1 MWGIVATFSA
11 LAPVAAAQEGYPSSP
26 LRMVVG
32 FPPGGTVDVVSRLL
46 AQKLTKQLSVN
57 IFVDNKPGA
66 SGNIAAEV
74 VAGARPDGYTV
85 LVNTPAVVLSVAF
98 GEKLGYDLMK
108 DLTPTAMISSVP
120 YLIVTHPSMPVN
132 TPAEFISH
140 IKTNPDKTSYGSGG
154 TGSTTHLGPLLF
166 LLANGLSAVHVPYKG
181 GVPAMN
187 DVVGGRIEFSLQS
200 MPAVLPLAK
209 DKRIK
214 VIAMTGLTR
223 SPLLSDVPTLAESV
237 MPGFEIST
245 WNGVMAPARTPATI
259 IRRLNAEIV
268 KALQDVDMKQRL
280 EQESAT
286 ASSSSPEEYGAYL
299 RSELA
304 RWSKVVKTTGVK
316 LE

>member
-1 MWGIVATFSA
+1 
-11 LAPVAAAQEGYPSSP
+11 
-26 LRMVVG
+26 
-32 FPPGGTVDVVSRLL
+32 
-46 AQKLTKQLSVN
+46 
-57 IFVDNKPGA
+57 
-66 SGNIAAEV
+66 
-74 VAGARPDGYTV
+74 
-85 LVNTPAVVLSVAF
+85 
-98 GEKLGYDLMK
+98 
-108 DLTPTAMISSVP
+108 
-120 YLIVTHPSMPVN
+120 
-132 TPAEFISH
+132 
-140 IKTNPDKTSYGSGG
+140 
-154 TGSTTHLGPLLF
+154 
-166 LLANGLSAVHVPYKG
+166 
-181 GVPAMN
+181 MN
-187 DVVGGRIEFSLQS
+187 DVVGGRLEFSLQS

>member
-1 MWGIVATFSA
+1 
-11 LAPVAAAQEGYPSSP
+11 
-26 LRMVVG
+26 
-32 FPPGGTVDVVSRLL
+32 
-46 AQKLTKQLSVN
+46 
-57 IFVDNKPGA
+57 
-66 SGNIAAEV
+66 
-74 VAGARPDGYTV
+74 
-85 LVNTPAVVLSVAF
+85 
-98 GEKLGYDLMK
+98 
-108 DLTPTAMISSVP
+108 
-120 YLIVTHPSMPVN
+120 
-132 TPAEFISH
+132 
-140 IKTNPDKTSYGSGG
+140 
-154 TGSTTHLGPLLF
+154 
-166 LLANGLSAVHVPYKG
+166 
-181 GVPAMN
+181 
-187 DVVGGRIEFSLQS
+187 LQS